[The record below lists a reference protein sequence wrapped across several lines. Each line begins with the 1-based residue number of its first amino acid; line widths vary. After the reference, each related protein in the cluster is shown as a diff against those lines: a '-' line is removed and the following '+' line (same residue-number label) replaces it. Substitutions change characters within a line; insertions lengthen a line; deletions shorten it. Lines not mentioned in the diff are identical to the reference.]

1 MSDNQSNKA
10 AFIEAVK
17 EGDAAQAAAL
27 LSRDANL
34 RAQINAPWF
43 DFDAPAIVYS
53 AGAGHREMVDVL
65 LQNDADIDIKSDWW
79 AGGVSAMNWVTGS
92 MMGYNRELA
101 EYLVERG
108 ATIDAHA
115 AAGLDLPDKLHALID
130 ENPDVVNERGPDGMT
145 ALHFAA
151 TPQIAALLLERG
163 AEIDIQDIDHHGTA
177 AQWTVSRRPDVS
189 RYLVE
194 QGAEADVILCCAIG
208 DAERTRRLLAA
219 NPDLLEARVTGEA
232 PGGHVYFYT
241 VGRALNLLQ
250 VALDFNHLAVADVLL
265 DAGYQIPLEQW
276 YNIVGLGAKNMDKL
290 VKRFMDHGLDLDSRR
305 QHRLGLWAPLHYL
318 AHRGLT
324 IGIACLLNNGA
335 NPNVTDREGRTPLHT
350 IARKGVGKNQVD
362 LLTKNGA
369 DMNARDTYQ
378 RTPRDYADEAS
389 RDSIARYLAALGAGG
404 NSGN

>member
-1 MSDNQSNKA
+1 MTDNSSNKD

-17 EGDAAQAAAL
+17 VGDAGQAASL
-27 LSRDANL
+27 LSGDANL
-34 RAQINAPWF
+34 RAQVNAPWF

-53 AGAGHREMVDVL
+53 AGAGRRKMVDVL
-65 LQNDADIDIKSDWW
+65 LQNGADLDVKSDWW

-92 MMGYNRELA
+92 MMSYNRELA
-101 EYLVERG
+101 EYLIECG

-130 ENPDVVNERGPDGMT
+130 ENPDVVNERGPDGMSP
-145 ALHFAA
+145 LHFSA
-151 TPQIAALLLERG
+151 TPQVAALLLERG

-177 AQWTVSRRPDVS
+177 AQWTVGRRSDVS

-194 QGAEADVILCCAIG
+194 QGAKADIILCCAIG
-208 DAERTRRLLAA
+208 DAERTRRLLTA

-241 VGRALNLLQ
+241 IGRGMTLLQ
-250 VALDFNHLAVADVLL
+250 VALTWDHLEVIDVLL
-265 DAGYQIPLEQW
+265 DAGYRIRLEEW
-276 YNIVGLGAKNMDKL
+276 YNIVAEGPKIMDQL
-290 VKRFMDHGLDLDSRR
+290 VKRLMAHGLDIDARR

-324 IGIACLLNNGA
+324 FGIACLLNNGA
-335 NPNVTDREGRTPLHT
+335 NPNVTDGEGRTPLHT

-362 LLTKNGA
+362 LLIKHGA
-369 DMNARDTYQ
+369 DMNVCDTYH

-389 RDSIARYLAALGAGG
+389 RDSVARHLAALGMGR
-404 NSGN
+404 NSGD

>member
-1 MSDNQSNKA
+1 MTDNSSNKD

-17 EGDAAQAAAL
+17 KGDAGQAASL
-27 LSRDANL
+27 LSGDANL
-34 RAQINAPWF
+34 RAQVNAPWF

-53 AGAGHREMVDVL
+53 AGAGRRKMVDVL
-65 LQNDADIDIKSDWW
+65 LQNGADLDVKSDWW

-92 MMGYNRELA
+92 MMSYNRELA
-101 EYLVERG
+101 EYLIERG
-108 ATIDAHA
+108 AMIDAHA
-115 AAGLDLPDKLHALID
+115 AAGLDLPDKLHALVD

-145 ALHFAA
+145 PLHFSA
-151 TPQIAALLLERG
+151 TPQVAALLLERG

-177 AQWTVSRRPDVS
+177 AQWTVGRRSDVS

-194 QGAEADVILCCAIG
+194 HGAKADIILCCAIG
-208 DAERTRRLLAA
+208 DAERTRGLLGA

-241 VGRALNLLQ
+241 IGRGLTLLQ
-250 VALDFNHLAVADVLL
+250 VALTWDHLEVIDVLL
-265 DAGYQIPLEQW
+265 DAGYRIRLEEW
-276 YNIVGLGAKNMDKL
+276 YNIVAEGPKIMDKL
-290 VKRFMDHGLDLDSRR
+290 VKRFMAHGLDLDARR

-324 IGIACLLNNGA
+324 FGIACLLNNGA
-335 NPNVTDREGRTPLHT
+335 NPNVTDGEGRTPLHT

-362 LLTKNGA
+362 LLIKHGA
-369 DMNARDTYQ
+369 DMNALDTYH

-389 RDSIARYLAALGAGG
+389 RDSVARHLAALGMDEI
-404 NSGN
+404 SGD

>member
-1 MSDNQSNKA
+1 MNDNSSNRA
-10 AFIEAVK
+10 AFIEAVR
-17 EGDAAQAAAL
+17 EGDARQAASL
-27 LSRDANL
+27 LSGDANL

-53 AGAGHREMVDVL
+53 AGAGRRKMVDVL
-65 LQNDADIDIKSDWW
+65 LQNGADIDIKSDWW
-79 AGGVSAMNWVTGS
+79 AGGVSAMNWVAGS

-101 EYLVERG
+101 EYLIERG

-145 ALHFAA
+145 PLHFAA
-151 TPQIAALLLERG
+151 TPQVAALLLEHG

-177 AQWTVSRRPDVS
+177 AQWTVGRRSDVS

-194 QGAEADVILCCAIG
+194 QGAKADIILCCAIG
-208 DAERTRRLLAA
+208 DAERTRRLLTA

-241 VGRALNLLQ
+241 IGRGMTLLQ
-250 VALDFNHLAVADVLL
+250 VALTWDHLEVIDVLL
-265 DAGYQIPLEQW
+265 DAGYRIRLEEW
-276 YNIVGLGAKNMDKL
+276 YNIVAEGPKIMDQL
-290 VKRFMDHGLDLDSRR
+290 VKRLMAHGLDIDARR

-324 IGIACLLNNGA
+324 FGIACLLNNGA
-335 NPNVTDREGRTPLHT
+335 NPNVTDGEGRTPLHT

-362 LLTKNGA
+362 LLIKHGA
-369 DMNARDTYQ
+369 DMNALDTYH

-389 RDSIARYLAALGAGG
+389 RDSVARHLAAL
-404 NSGN
+404 

>member
-1 MSDNQSNKA
+1 MTDNSSNKD

-17 EGDAAQAAAL
+17 NGDAGQAASL
-27 LSRDANL
+27 LSGDANL
-34 RAQINAPWF
+34 RAQVNAPWF

-53 AGAGHREMVDVL
+53 AGAGRRKMVDVL
-65 LQNDADIDIKSDWW
+65 LQNGADLDVKSDWW

-92 MMGYNRELA
+92 MMSYNRELA
-101 EYLVERG
+101 EYLIECG
-108 ATIDAHA
+108 AMIDAHA

-145 ALHFAA
+145 PLHFSA
-151 TPQIAALLLERG
+151 TPQVAALLLERG

-177 AQWTVSRRPDVS
+177 AQWTVGRRSDVS

-194 QGAEADVILCCAIG
+194 HGAKADIILCCAIG
-208 DAERTRRLLAA
+208 DAERTRGLLRA

-241 VGRALNLLQ
+241 IGRGLTLLQ
-250 VALDFNHLAVADVLL
+250 VALTWDHLEVIDVLL
-265 DAGYQIPLEQW
+265 DADYRIRLEEW
-276 YNIVGLGAKNMDKL
+276 YNIVAEGPKIMDKL
-290 VKRFMDHGLDLDSRR
+290 VKRFMAHGLDLDARR

-324 IGIACLLNNGA
+324 FGIACLLNNGA
-335 NPNVTDREGRTPLHT
+335 NPNVTDGEGRTPLHT

-362 LLTKNGA
+362 LLIKHGA
-369 DMNARDTYQ
+369 DMNALDTYH
-378 RTPRDYADEAS
+378 RTPSDYADEAS
-389 RDSIARYLAALGAGG
+389 RDSVARHLAALGMDEI
-404 NSGN
+404 SGD